1 MNIFIGNL
9 SKQMDENNL
18 HKIFTEFGLVNS
30 VKVVKDSYTG
40 KFRGF
45 GFVEMVSE
53 EDALNAI
60 KSLNN
65 KSFFGK
71 RIMVNRRED

>member
-9 SKQMDENNL
+9 SDKVEESNL
-18 HKIFTEFGLVNS
+18 FNIFSEFGLVKTA
-30 VKVVKDSYTG
+30 KVVKDSYTG

-45 GFVEMVSE
+45 GFVEMIAESE
-53 EDALNAI
+53 GLNAI
-60 KSLNN
+60 KFLNN

-71 RIMVNRRED
+71 RIMVNRREE